1 MARRV
6 HKNKDKVLFSK
17 VKVLKN
23 SQLSEL
29 LKRDKFEYHIHLDK
43 ISLHL
48 LEDKNSYK
56 II

>member
-17 VKVLKN
+17 VKILKN

-29 LKRDKFEYHIHLDK
+29 LKRDKFEY
-43 ISLHL
+43 IS
-48 LEDKNSYK
+48 
-56 II
+56 I